1 MLKLKKPQITNSC
14 QRNKR
19 DIIAKQNPNHQWY
32 GGKVEKM
39 QHKRFSTKYVALIM
53 QAQRPLI
60 V

>member
-1 MLKLKKPQITNSC
+1 M
-14 QRNKR
+14 
-19 DIIAKQNPNHQWY
+19 
-32 GGKVEKM
+32 GKVEKM